1 MLGLQAI
8 DLVINKENIPLAP
21 DPQSKRPTPQ
31 LNRVPSKTKRGMWTN
46 KALETVMD
54 VVDKRTHSLKKDI
67 ISWNILVI
75 SIANH
80 LNGKTKSRKMGP
92 KGVLTKKEDAIVI
105 KWTLNMQECGLSIS
119 LQQLKMKVVG
129 LTQTKDTSF

>member
-1 MLGLQAI
+1 
-8 DLVINKENIPLAP
+8 
-21 DPQSKRPTPQ
+21 
-31 LNRVPSKTKRGMWTN
+31 VPSKTKRGMWTN

-92 KGVLTKKEDAIVI
+92 KGVLTEKEDAIVI